1 MAGPTPITRLNL
13 GYAALAAAGSGDI
26 QLQNELIEYTRQGG
40 SPPAVLALVEGVIA
54 FGRGDFDAAVARLD
68 ASVPGLDDLGG
79 SNLQRQVFLDTL
91 TAARTR
97 RPARL

>member
-26 QLQNELIEYTRQGG
+26 QLQNELIEYTRQAGN
-40 SPPAVLALVEGVIA
+40 PPAALALVQGVIA
-54 FGRGDFDAAVARLD
+54 FSRGDFDAAAIQLEACR
-68 ASVPGLDDLGG
+68 PGLDDLGG

-91 TAARTR
+91 AAAHSR